1 MAQLS
6 FQASNAIIYLT
17 YGAMLFS
24 GIAVAWYQL
33 TRTSKGKNFLSSN
46 GTSTGIPLALNFIAS
61 AMGCGILTSYTEI
74 ANIAG
79 IQGLLVYVLAGGV
92 PIAMF
97 GLFGPIIRRRC
108 PDGFVLTEWCR
119 QRFGP
124 IMGYGLSAATV
135 LTIFLFMVGELTAIN
150 GAIETMTGIS
160 AIPCVVVECVVTTI
174 YTSMGGFAVSFTT
187 DTLQACFVLLVLII
201 SCIGYGTQVHIDP
214 ALKHETYHQLMGS
227 TRIGWMNFYILNV
240 AILTND
246 ALMSGFWL
254 RTFAARTSKDLYIAT
269 GIASVVTTIICC
281 LVGIPGIL
289 TVWTGDCTIGD
300 PNGAYSFYI
309 LIAKM
314 DKWIIG
320 IVLIFCVVIST
331 CTFDSLQS
339 AVTSTISNDV
349 FRNKFPIIYS
359 RALVIVL
366 MIPALMVAIFCSA
379 NVLQIYY
386 IADLL
391 SCSIIPIMFLGLSK
405 HFYFLR
411 GLDVI
416 VGCLGS
422 LLAVFIFGTI
432 YYGSAK
438 QGGLL
443 LLIWNGTYDPNDWG
457 AFGAF
462 VITTFGCVVFGHLCA
477 AVRIGISYLYC
488 KYTGS
493 EFRAL
498 DKPNNIAFGIG
509 LDNKDDTVVTEFHE
523 VPETESD
530 EVSSIHKSVD
540 VETTYDV
547 HHLISSPRA
556 ATRAHIQL
564 VHDVISEIEW
574 KELLHLLV

>member
-1 MAQLS
+1 
-6 FQASNAIIYLT
+6 
-17 YGAMLFS
+17 
-24 GIAVAWYQL
+24 
-33 TRTSKGKNFLSSN
+33 
-46 GTSTGIPLALNFIAS
+46 
-61 AMGCGILTSYTEI
+61 MGCGILTSYTEI

-314 DKWIIG
+314 DK
-320 IVLIFCVVIST
+320 
-331 CTFDSLQS
+331 
-339 AVTSTISNDV
+339 
-349 FRNKFPIIYS
+349 
-359 RALVIVL
+359 
-366 MIPALMVAIFCSA
+366 
-379 NVLQIYY
+379 
-386 IADLL
+386 
-391 SCSIIPIMFLGLSK
+391 
-405 HFYFLR
+405 
-411 GLDVI
+411 
-416 VGCLGS
+416 
-422 LLAVFIFGTI
+422 
-432 YYGSAK
+432 
-438 QGGLL
+438 
-443 LLIWNGTYDPNDWG
+443 
-457 AFGAF
+457 
-462 VITTFGCVVFGHLCA
+462 
-477 AVRIGISYLYC
+477 
-488 KYTGS
+488 
-493 EFRAL
+493 
-498 DKPNNIAFGIG
+498 
-509 LDNKDDTVVTEFHE
+509 
-523 VPETESD
+523 
-530 EVSSIHKSVD
+530 
-540 VETTYDV
+540 
-547 HHLISSPRA
+547 
-556 ATRAHIQL
+556 
-564 VHDVISEIEW
+564 
-574 KELLHLLV
+574 